1 MFECILQNQ
10 EYHTYINDE
19 IVCEYLRMH
28 QFQLS
33 GKPVSCVN
41 WYIYSYPYADM
52 EFHASCCSSL

>member
-1 MFECILQNQ
+1 M
-10 EYHTYINDE
+10 YINDG

-33 GKPVSCVN
+33 GKLVSCVN

-52 EFHASCCSSL
+52 EFHAGCCSSL